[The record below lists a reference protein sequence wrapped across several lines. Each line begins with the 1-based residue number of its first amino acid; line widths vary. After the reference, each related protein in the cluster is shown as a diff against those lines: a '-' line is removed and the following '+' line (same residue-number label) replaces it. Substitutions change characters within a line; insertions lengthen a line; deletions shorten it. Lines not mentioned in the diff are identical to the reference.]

1 MNELAERRRFS
12 QKDKSKFLI
21 CSFSSGFLL
30 PMRTGQKLK
39 KSGRVTLL
47 DTHGVSERFEHRG
60 RGAISNQTGR
70 YERETRH
77 AFDDGWDTI
86 EDDADRLDTEVFDEV
101 ARTIITYNN
110 SPDISFDRTV
120 NPYRGCEHGCIY
132 CFARPTHSWSGLSAG
147 LDFESKLF
155 RKTNAP
161 ELLLSE
167 LSKPG
172 YVVRSIALGMNT
184 DAYQPIEREQRLTRQ
199 LLEILA
205 AHDHPV
211 SLLTKSALI
220 QRDID
225 ILAPMAAKGLT
236 RVGVSITTLDRQL
249 SRKMEPRAATPE
261 RRLQTVKA
269 LSDAGIPVA
278 VMTAPIIPGI
288 NDHEIEALIQAA
300 ADHGARGVGYVVLR
314 LPFEIKDLFHEWLAQ
329 HAPDRAARVINTLR
343 DMRGGK
349 DYDARWFERGTG
361 KGPVANLIR
370 QRFIKAASRLALNQP
385 RESLRTDLFKPPGRN
400 TSQLS
405 LDL

>member
-1 MNELAERRRFS
+1 MH
-12 QKDKSKFLI
+12 
-21 CSFSSGFLL
+21 
-30 PMRTGQKLK
+30 THQKLK

-47 DTHGVSERFEHRG
+47 DTQGVAERFEHRG
-60 RGAISNQTGR
+60 RGAISNHTGR

-86 EDDADRLDTEVFDEV
+86 EDGAERLDTQVFDEV
-101 ARTIITYNN
+101 ARSIITFNK

-132 CFARPTHSWSGLSAG
+132 CFARPSHTWSGLSAG

-161 ELLLSE
+161 ELLVRE
-167 LSKPG
+167 LSRPG

-199 LLEILA
+199 ILEVLSA
-205 AHDHPV
+205 YNHPV

-236 RVGVSITTLDRQL
+236 RVGISITTLDRKL
-249 SRKMEPRAATPE
+249 ARKLEPRAATPE
-261 RRLQTVKA
+261 RRLQTVEA
-269 LSDAGIPVA
+269 LAQAGIPVA
-278 VMTAPIIPGI
+278 VMTAPIIPGL

-300 ADHGARGVGYVVLR
+300 ADHGARGVGYVMLR
-314 LPFEIKDLFHEWLAQ
+314 LPYEIKDLFHEWLAQ
-329 HAPDRAARVINTLR
+329 HAPDRAARIINTLR
-343 DMRGGK
+343 EMRGGK
-349 DYDARWFERGTG
+349 DYDARWFERGAG
-361 KGPVANLIR
+361 KGPVADLIR
-370 QRFIKAASRLALNQP
+370 QRFIKAAIRLGLNQP
-385 RESLRTDLFKPPGRN
+385 RQPLRTDLFRPPGLN
-400 TSQLS
+400 PNQLS